1 MLRFKVN
8 SRKANIGKRKGQT
21 LYYAQQEMAGR
32 MTLGAVENEIV
43 QRTSLAKGDVRNAI
57 ASLAEV
63 VNNALLNGLMV
74 DLGDLG
80 SFKIVA
86 NGKQMSSEA
95 EVDATTVK
103 KPRIMHYPKAEMK
116 QHAERVAISVRRD
129 KEGSSTSG
137 SGSST
142 GGVGLGTGGG
152 GTSGSGSVGTGGGS
166 STGSS
171 GVGSGTTL

>member
-1 MLRFKVN
+1 MLRFSVKSKKSN
-8 SRKANIGKRKGQT
+8 FGKHKDQT
-21 LYYAQQEMAGR
+21 VYYAQQEMQGR

-95 EVDATTVK
+95 EVDATTIK

-137 SGSST
+137 SGS
-142 GGVGLGTGGG
+142 VGTGGG
-152 GTSGSGSVGTGGGS
+152 GTSGGGS
-166 STGSS
+166 STDGT